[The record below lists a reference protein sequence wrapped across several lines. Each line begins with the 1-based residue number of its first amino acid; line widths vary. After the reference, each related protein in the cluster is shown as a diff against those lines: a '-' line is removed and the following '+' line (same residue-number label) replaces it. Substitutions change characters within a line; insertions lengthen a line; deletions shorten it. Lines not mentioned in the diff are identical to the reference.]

1 MSYNI
6 NRKVSDV
13 MLYEFGKTYN
23 RYGDDFVE
31 ERRLALWTTGKK
43 QEENWNATKS
53 KVDFFQ
59 MRGFIEKLLHKLGL
73 HKGVSLSQI
82 NSDIFSEGLCYKIRK
97 KKVLETGTVQKS
109 VLKSFGIKQEV
120 FYTDINWDLVL
131 EMLKNQKTNY
141 KEVSKFP
148 AVRRDLALLMDKQV
162 AFAELESIARRSDKN
177 LLKEV
182 KLFDVYEGD
191 KLAAGKKSYALSFVF
206 RDETKTLTDKV
217 VDKAILKIF
226 KSLEHQ
232 LSVELREGT
241 L

>member
-1 MSYNI
+1 M
-6 NRKVSDV
+6 
-13 MLYEFGKTYN
+13 
-23 RYGDDFVE
+23 
-31 ERRLALWTTGKK
+31 
-43 QEENWNATKS
+43 
-53 KVDFFQ
+53 
-59 MRGFIEKLLHKLGL
+59 GL
-73 HKGVSLSQI
+73 NKGVSLSTIQ
-82 NSDIFSEGLCYKIRK
+82 SDVFSEGLCYKIRK
-97 KKVLETGTVQKS
+97 KKVLETGMVKKTI
-109 VLKSFGIKQEV
+109 LKRFGIKQEV

-131 EMLKNQKTNY
+131 ELLKNQKTNY
-141 KEVSKFP
+141 KEVPKFP

-162 AFAELESIARRSDKN
+162 AFAELESVALRSDKN

-191 KLAAGKKSYALSFVF
+191 KLAEGKKSYALSFVF

-232 LSVELREGT
+232 LQVELREGT